1 MSVVPPRLER
11 GVVRPGYT
19 ACLSVTYLFTSAH
32 SIFSLVTMATVI
44 AAVVAITGVGL
55 LAISCYRLIP
65 LLLGA
70 SNVSLNFS
78 PNRLRNREILLAI
91 TVLMQ
96 KSIFRVLLR
105 MIGFAS
111 TDTSKTSLTMSSP
124 FLVSQSD
131 IARYKQ
137 SIGHRQTKTTL
148 EFIHLPLLLSATT
161 EPAMLLL
168 LVNRSCPINPLGAVN
183 VRNRFELLRPDL
195 CDFSS
200 LEIPNRAALLAEV
213 QGEPRHVKRGVE
225 YDLEVNIMIPD
236 DAGTGKAVVAFR
248 QIFTMLEMR
257 KTKEL
262 EGEARPSEVK
272 VVRADSSAVG
282 LSTSMSFSG
291 RDPLT
296 WAALCKDYNFIH
308 ISNLAAK
315 LFGLPGKLAHGNHV
329 VAKAVQSSQEDGAF
343 KSLSP
348 TPMWMETH
356 FRRPVTV
363 PTKLAI
369 EAAQSTTTS
378 TLTISR
384 SGQACVMVEYGAL

>member
-1 MSVVPPRLER
+1 
-11 GVVRPGYT
+11 
-19 ACLSVTYLFTSAH
+19 
-32 SIFSLVTMATVI
+32 
-44 AAVVAITGVGL
+44 
-55 LAISCYRLIP
+55 
-65 LLLGA
+65 
-70 SNVSLNFS
+70 
-78 PNRLRNREILLAI
+78 
-91 TVLMQ
+91 
-96 KSIFRVLLR
+96 
-105 MIGFAS
+105 
-111 TDTSKTSLTMSSP
+111 MSSP
-124 FLVSQSD
+124 FLVSQGD
-131 IARYKQ
+131 IARYRQ
-137 SIGHRQTKTTL
+137 SIGHKDTKSTL
-148 EFIHLPLLLSATT
+148 EFLHLPLLLAATT

-195 CDFSS
+195 CDLSS
-200 LEIPNRAALLAEV
+200 LEIPDRAALLAEV
-213 QGEPRHVKRGVE
+213 QGEPRNVKRGVE
-225 YDLEVNIMIPD
+225 YDLEVSIMIPD
-236 DAGTGKAVVAFR
+236 DAGTGKAVVVFR

-272 VVRADSSAVG
+272 VVGAESSAVG
-282 LSTSMSFSG
+282 LSTSLSFSG
-291 RDPLT
+291 SDPLT

-329 VAKAVQSSQEDGAF
+329 VAKAVQSSLEDGAS
-343 KSLSP
+343 KSLAP

-363 PTKLAI
+363 PTKMDV

-384 SGQACVMVEYGAL
+384 NGRACVTVEYGAL